1 MKIII
6 VLNIPPQPDNKFIYI
21 VPNQI
26 STIENNSCKELHIT
40 CIDYIA
46 ESLPF
51 MAECFKKLRKNGI
64 ITIIG
69 LDVLEIA
76 KGIVTGRLTI
86 DDINN
91 LLYKG
96 KQSIDTITRVKM
108 FLTSQHATIED
119 IRINNITYYIKAIKN
134 D

>member
-1 MKIII
+1 
-6 VLNIPPQPDNKFIYI
+6 
-21 VPNQI
+21 
-26 STIENNSCKELHIT
+26 
-40 CIDYIA
+40 
-46 ESLPF
+46 